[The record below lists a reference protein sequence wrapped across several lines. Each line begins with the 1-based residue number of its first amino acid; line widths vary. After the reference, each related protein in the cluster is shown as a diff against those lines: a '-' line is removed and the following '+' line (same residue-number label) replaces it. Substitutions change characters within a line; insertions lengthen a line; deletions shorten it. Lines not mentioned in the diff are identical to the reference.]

1 IVNSASIIHVSFV
14 PSPDDPFPTTLP
26 MLGHMGNFSSPDAD
40 PATEPLDLYIH
51 GYISSRLMRLP
62 ENAPERIDTEESGL
76 PVCVSAAHL
85 DGIVLALTP
94 FHNSMNYRSAVLHG
108 YAQPVTGAEEKL
120 WAMQLIT
127 EGILPGGWNNAR
139 VPPTQAELQSTQILR
154 VRVKSASAKV
164 RAGGPSEDRKDL
176 KDAELRKRVW
186 TGVVPV
192 WEMWGEPIK
201 AEENEKEG
209 GLPEYIRRVEESGNE
224 ARRSHAERAV
234 KET

>member
-1 IVNSASIIHVSFV
+1 
-14 PSPDDPFPTTLP
+14 
-26 MLGHMGNFSSPDAD
+26 MLGHMGSFASPNAD
-40 PATEPLDLYIH
+40 STTKPLDLYIH

-62 ENAPERIDTEESGL
+62 EGPPPSTDGQDTGL

-108 YAQPVTGAEEKL
+108 YAQPVTDSDEKL

-127 EGILPGGWNNAR
+127 EGIIPGGWDSAR
-139 VPPTQAELQSTQILR
+139 VPPTKAELQSTQILR
-154 VRVKSASAKV
+154 VQIKSASAKV
-164 RAGGPSEDRKDL
+164 RTGGPSEDRKDL
-176 KDAELRKRVW
+176 KDEELRKRVW

-192 WEMWGEPIK
+192 WENWGEPMK

-209 GLPEYIRRVEESGNE
+209 GLPEYIRQVGEHGNE
-224 ARRSHAERAV
+224 ARRAYAERAV
-234 KET
+234 REA